1 MAIRTRGAAV
11 LQARSMLL
19 RAHDKEDDWMYRLG
33 DYVYPSDLPRRF
45 LCRVAAAE
53 DFDVPAGTSQILR
66 LEPLEGPWPQGTLLV
81 RLDKAVKAAESGCY
95 TKSRA
100 CVNRADRPRRERL
113 ARTGQGTRGVGGD
126 AHVRP

>member
-1 MAIRTRGAAV
+1 
-11 LQARSMLL
+11 
-19 RAHDKEDDWMYRLG
+19 MYRLG

-81 RLDKAVKAAESGCY
+81 RLDKAVRAAETGCY
-95 TKSRA
+95 TRGRRCSNPAEKPRRGPLA
-100 CVNRADRPRRERL
+100 RPRRI
-113 ARTGQGTRGVGGD
+113 
-126 AHVRP
+126 

>member
-1 MAIRTRGAAV
+1 
-11 LQARSMLL
+11 MLPSV
-19 RAHDKEDDWMYRLG
+19 HHKEDDRMYRLG

-95 TKSRA
+95 TKSRS
-100 CVNRADRPRRERL
+100 CVDGARRPVRS
-113 ARTGQGTRGVGGD
+113 GHGTAV
-126 AHVRP
+126 